1 MPNLS
6 AITARLK
13 NDENLNLQSAVQ
25 HICENWT
32 RKPAL
37 YNGTT
42 TKNKESTKL
51 KATFGKIAVY

>member
-1 MPNLS
+1 M
-6 AITARLK
+6 RLRQDSK
-13 NDENLNLQSAVQ
+13 TDENLNLQSAVL

-42 TKNKESTKL
+42 TKNKKSTKV
-51 KATFGKIAVY
+51 KVTFGKIAVY